1 MRRPNKGGVNPASHL
16 PHGGSHSSDILPSD
30 IGPGLRSA
38 LEEAGV
44 DPADPSVSKVL
55 EISLMAFSGSLPLP
69 PALLL
74 KEWEE
79 CYPGITGKL
88 IEWTEQQ
95 AEHRRALDKSEESRL
110 NRGQAIA
117 GAVALG
123 GLALATVCGIFG
135 NPVVASIIAVVAVG
149 GPTAAVVI
157 ARSDNLFQYRADP
170 KDLNGGGGKRKKRT

>member
-1 MRRPNKGGVNPASHL
+1 MKSPNKGGINSPSNL
-16 PHGGSHSSDILPSD
+16 MHGSQQTSDILPSD

-69 PALLL
+69 PAMLL

-79 CYPGITGKL
+79 CYPGITKKL

-95 AEHRRALDKSEESRL
+95 ASHRRALENSEERRL
-110 NRGQAIA
+110 LRGQLFA
-117 GAVALG
+117 GVVAFG
-123 GLALATVCGIFG
+123 GLCLATVCGIFG
-135 NPVVASIIAVVAVG
+135 SPVVASIIAVVSVG
-149 GPTAAVVI
+149 GPTAAVLI
-157 ARSDNLFQYRADP
+157 AQSDNLFQRRTDP
-170 KDLNGGGGKRKKRT
+170 KSLNANSGKRKKRA